1 MKFII
6 LSIITAEPE
15 IIVLV
20 LIHLLYNAF
29 IKSHVK
35 FSSSVW
41 NSESA
46 TVKNKLESVQ
56 YKFLKY
62 MFIRSITPEND
73 QFHNIPSEFKL
84 IKLFDSRNIIDVSY
98 INL

>member
-46 TVKNKLESVQ
+46 TVKNKLEWVQ

-62 MFIRSITPEND
+62 MFYKNHVTYTLLHTTYKKKMIN
-73 QFHNIPSEFKL
+73 F
-84 IKLFDSRNIIDVSY
+84 II
-98 INL
+98 